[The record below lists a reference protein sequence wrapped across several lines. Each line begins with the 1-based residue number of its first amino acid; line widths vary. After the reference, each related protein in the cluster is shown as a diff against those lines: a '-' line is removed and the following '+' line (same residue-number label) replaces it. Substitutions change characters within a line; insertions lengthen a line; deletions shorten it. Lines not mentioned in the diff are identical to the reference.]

1 MKFLIISM
9 FFLSALSFSATQKQ
23 IDAWQKF
30 STRTAIKEG
39 TKGGLLASKCEESR
53 NKALESGCI
62 NQTIMDFIAYPPIVS
77 APVCSVVG
85 DIILQ
90 FNKCGATD
98 AQLKQQRIY
107 SSEEIIRSRLNNSTY
122 CNQDGV
128 MPSAMCDTNR
138 KNGLETN
145 CITQWQYDIAA
156 RNNWAPVCIANAD
169 NELVLM
175 GFCKCGCF
183 SEDTFIMTG
192 DPADFLEMNIV
203 DLGNSEAKVIHLSE
217 ESSVDNPE
225 LALSVFEQFIK
236 GKQVYKK
243 VVTIKTEGK
252 NPLTVTHDHAVLL
265 DNGDVVTAENLKT
278 SDRLFSS
285 SGDSL
290 PILSLEVREVQL

>member
-1 MKFLIISM
+1 
-9 FFLSALSFSATQKQ
+9 
-23 IDAWQKF
+23 
-30 STRTAIKEG
+30 
-39 TKGGLLASKCEESR
+39 
-53 NKALESGCI
+53 
-62 NQTIMDFIAYPPIVS
+62 
-77 APVCSVVG
+77 
-85 DIILQ
+85 
-90 FNKCGATD
+90 
-98 AQLKQQRIY
+98 
-107 SSEEIIRSRLNNSTY
+107 
-122 CNQDGV
+122 
-128 MPSAMCDTNR
+128 
-138 KNGLETN
+138 
-145 CITQWQYDIAA
+145 
-156 RNNWAPVCIANAD
+156 
-169 NELVLM
+169 
-175 GFCKCGCF
+175 
-183 SEDTFIMTG
+183 MTG

-225 LALSVFEQFIK
+225 LASSVFEQFIK